1 MPSMEI
7 VADQVSCAHGA
18 TVSDLSPEEL
28 FYLQSRGLSKEAARA
43 ILIKASVFEFS
54 SRIPCDQVKARIA
67 TKIDGIVPKMK
78 ERTDFEYSS
87 V

>member
-7 VADQVSCAHGA
+7 VADQVSCTHGA

-43 ILIKASVFEFS
+43 ILHAQRVPASPS
-54 SRIPCDQVKARIA
+54 
-67 TKIDGIVPKMK
+67 
-78 ERTDFEYSS
+78 
-87 V
+87 